1 MLVQLSVKNVAT
13 LAHVELDIPPGL
25 VVLTGETGAGKSLLI
40 ESLRFALGNRAK
52 GNLVRH
58 GAEYAEVVA
67 VFHLPSIHPVR
78 SILKEDELEDPDE
91 PDRLVLRRVVK
102 SGGRSVLQVNGVTVP
117 LRALDRLRPILI
129 DLTSQH
135 DHVRLMDREHHR
147 ETLDTHPDVR
157 PSYAEYRL
165 TYLAWQELHERAMNL
180 KRKARAR
187 AERLDYLNFLLEE
200 CEGLAPKE
208 NEEDELEQL
217 WRRLSHAEELQRIS
231 GDINLVLDSGDR
243 SVQSSLSEAATR
255 LSELARLDEKTGE
268 KLFERLESI
277 QAEVQDLAQTI
288 RDYGLDIDTDSSTR
302 SEIEERIE
310 ALKKLRKRF
319 GCSSS
324 ELLKCIDKAK
334 EEQEDLDGVGDQAG
348 EAEEKAEKAFEKVQ
362 KKGLKLR
369 TTRKNTVEPITKAIE
384 ESLAQLKM
392 PDARLDIRSESLE
405 KAGAHGLDEIAIHAQ
420 TNPGEG
426 FHPLEEIASGGELS
440 RLLLALKTA
449 VRGSDPVL
457 STVFDEVD
465 TGIGGEVAMTVG
477 RLLHGLAKDNQVLC
491 ISHLP
496 QIAAAADVHLH
507 VRKRIEEGRT
517 YTEVEEIKGQD
528 RVRVLSELLGGSDS
542 KGAKAHAE
550 DLLRLAQG

>member
-1 MLVQLSVKNVAT
+1 
-13 LAHVELDIPPGL
+13 
-25 VVLTGETGAGKSLLI
+25 
-40 ESLRFALGNRAK
+40 
-52 GNLVRH
+52 
-58 GAEYAEVVA
+58 
-67 VFHLPSIHPVR
+67 
-78 SILKEDELEDPDE
+78 
-91 PDRLVLRRVVK
+91 
-102 SGGRSVLQVNGVTVP
+102 
-117 LRALDRLRPILI
+117 
-129 DLTSQH
+129 
-135 DHVRLMDREHHR
+135 
-147 ETLDTHPDVR
+147 
-157 PSYAEYRL
+157 
-165 TYLAWQELHERAMNL
+165 
-180 KRKARAR
+180 
-187 AERLDYLNFLLEE
+187 
-200 CEGLAPKE
+200 
-208 NEEDELEQL
+208 
-217 WRRLSHAEELQRIS
+217 EELQRIS

-420 TNPGEG
+420 TNP
-426 FHPLEEIASGGELS
+426 
-440 RLLLALKTA
+440 
-449 VRGSDPVL
+449 
-457 STVFDEVD
+457 
-465 TGIGGEVAMTVG
+465 
-477 RLLHGLAKDNQVLC
+477 
-491 ISHLP
+491 
-496 QIAAAADVHLH
+496 
-507 VRKRIEEGRT
+507 
-517 YTEVEEIKGQD
+517 
-528 RVRVLSELLGGSDS
+528 
-542 KGAKAHAE
+542 
-550 DLLRLAQG
+550 